1 MASLLDPHACRVV
14 RARDEHGSSAR
25 RDRRQSVFERER
37 VVRPRRHEHDA
48 AADGLDGDRVHVEG
62 RQDHDALGVAIGGA
76 TLLPDHGGQQDA
88 LVQAVGEQQ
97 RRLGHAEVLRRLA
110 IHGVVVRIERDVVAA
125 ERAQR
130 LDHLRRAPGGV
141 LVQVQPQG
149 ARGGDWVLIRLA
161 HTPLTIMDCA
171 CAVSP
176 SASARARTV
185 GPSALSPA
193 AVTRWT
199 ETTRTKSAACK
210 PTAKARGAAGR
221 QHVVRPD
228 GVVARHLR
236 GVPADEDRTGARDR
250 RRRRLVVDDQ
260 VLGRHPV
267 GQRHGLGS
275 ACA

>member
-1 MASLLDPHACRVV
+1 MLSASPSAGRRFCPITAASRIP
-14 RARDEHGSSAR
+14 SS
-25 RDRRQSVFERER
+25 
-37 VVRPRRHEHDA
+37 RPLVSSS
-48 AADGLDGDRVHVEG
+48 DG
-62 RQDHDALGVAIGGA
+62 
-76 TLLPDHGGQQDA
+76 
-88 LVQAVGEQQ
+88 
-97 RRLGHAEVLRRLA
+97 LGHAEVLRGLA

-125 ERAQR
+125 ERANR

-149 ARGGDWVLIRLA
+149 AGGGDWVLICLA
-161 HTPLTIMDCA
+161 HTPLTIIDCA

-193 AVTRWT
+193 AVTRCT
-199 ETTRTKSAACK
+199 ETTRTKSAACR
-210 PTAKARGAAGR
+210 PPRSARGAARR

-228 GVVARHLR
+228 GVVAGHLR
-236 GVPADEDRTGARDR
+236 GVPADEDRARAAHR
-250 RRRRLVVDDQ
+250 RRGRLVVDDQ

-267 GQRHGLGS
+267 GQRDGLGR